1 MLITVRDI
9 LQRKGNDLWV
19 VSPTTP
25 LIDSLKLMAEKNIG
39 TLLII
44 EGDSIAGI
52 ISERDF
58 VRNIAHLEQC
68 QLNGP
73 VSEMMTADVITV
85 SPKQD
90 IKECME
96 IMTEKHIRHLPVVQD
111 DKPIGMISIG
121 DVIKTIITDHE
132 FTIDQMEKYIGGRGY
147 GQ

>member
-9 LQRKGNDLWV
+9 LKGKGNDLWV

-25 LIDSLKLMAEKNIG
+25 LIDALKLMAEKNIG
-39 TLLII
+39 TLLIL
-44 EGDSIAGI
+44 ESDSIAGI

-58 VRNIAHLEQC
+58 VRKIAKREQC
-68 QLNGP
+68 QLDGP

-85 SPKQD
+85 SPKQG
-90 IKECME
+90 IEECME
-96 IMTEKHIRHLPVVQD
+96 IMTEKHIRHLPVVED

-121 DVIKTIITDHE
+121 DVIKSIITSHE

-147 GQ
+147 GK